1 MRSRSSPGLGQW
13 VVVTFIVV
21 VVVFLLY
28 RVYQYGNFRQFY
40 PAGLTVGGVNVGGL
54 NRQQAEELLTSRYI
68 TADIIIM
75 HGDNSVAVNPS
86 RAEFRLDLDTMF
98 DQADF
103 QREQQD
109 FWAGFWGF
117 LWNRPVS
124 VEPVEL
130 RADFQPT
137 ALRLVL
143 ETISSGFDTP
153 AQPPQPIPTTL
164 SFQYGDPGIKT
175 NIDASIDEVVAA
187 MYRPVD
193 REAVLTLEIVEPER
207 PDISILA
214 RLIVNHIQDE
224 NFSGVAS
231 IFILDL
237 ESGEEVRI
245 ESGAA
250 MSGIDLMRLPIV
262 MEAYRTLENSPTVS
276 QTQRITSTLLTSEFE
291 DANALLNVV
300 AGADDAYL
308 GADIM
313 TESMQKLGL
322 ANTFIA
328 TPYDYTPRSNLITV
342 DTPANSLELTLTNPD
357 PAMQTTAED
366 MGTLLAMLY
375 YCAYLDGGAL
385 RAAFFDEITQAECQ
399 QIVEYMQT
407 NMIGSLIEE
416 GVPDEVA
423 VAHRHGWVGDT
434 HGDAGIVFS
443 PGGDYV
449 LVQILYQPEWL
460 PWEISSPLMAQI
472 SQATYNYFNFDA
484 PYLGS
489 RTN

>member
-13 VVVTFIVV
+13 VIVTFIVAV
-21 VVVFLLY
+21 AVFLLY

-40 PAGLTVGGVNVGGL
+40 PAGLSVGGVNVGGL
-54 NRQQAEELLTSRYI
+54 DRQQAEELLTSRYI
-68 TADIIIM
+68 TADIIIF
-75 HGDNSVAVNPS
+75 HGENSVAVSPS

-117 LWNRPVS
+117 LWNRPVA
-124 VEPVEL
+124 VEAVDL
-130 RADFQPT
+130 RADYQ
-137 ALRLVL
+137 ANSLRSVL
-143 ETISSGFDTP
+143 ETISSGFDIS
-153 AQPPQPIPTTL
+153 AQPPQPVPSTL

-175 NIDASIDEVVAA
+175 NIDASLDDVVAA
-187 MYRPVD
+187 MYRPTQ
-193 REAVLTLEIVEPER
+193 REAQLTIEIVEPER

-214 RLIVNHIQDE
+214 RLIVNHIQDV

-237 ESGEEVRI
+237 QSGEEVRI

-262 MEAYRTLENSPTVS
+262 METYRTLENTPSIS
-276 QTQRITSTLLTSEFE
+276 QTQRITNTLLTSEFE
-291 DANALLNVV
+291 DAIALLNVV
-300 AGADDAYL
+300 AGQDNAFL
-308 GADIM
+308 GADIV
-313 TESMQKLGL
+313 TESMQRLGL
-322 ANTFIA
+322 ANTFMA
-328 TPYDYTPRSNLITV
+328 TPYEYAPRPELITI
-342 DTPANSLELTLTNPD
+342 DTPANSLELALTSPD
-357 PAMQTTAED
+357 PAMQTTSED

-375 YCAYLDGGAL
+375 YCAYNNGGAL
-385 RAAFFDEITQAECQ
+385 RAAYVDEISQAECLA
-399 QIVEYMQT
+399 ILDYMQT
-407 NMIGSLIEE
+407 NSIGSLIEE
-416 GVPDEVA
+416 GVPGDVS

-434 HGDAGIVFS
+434 HGDAGIVYS
-443 PGGDYV
+443 PSGDYV
-449 LVQILYQPEWL
+449 LVQLLYQPEWL
-460 PWEISSPLMAQI
+460 PWEVSSPLMAQI